1 MVGCLKLLLPAMA
14 LLATLGEKEKE
25 EGEEDIEE
33 NEVLIEGANSKAAHH
48 IARDF
53 NVSQIHLILT
63 ALDQYPLP

>member
-33 NEVLIEGANSKAAHH
+33 KEVLIEGANTKAAHH

-53 NVSQIHLILT
+53 NVSQIPSHS
-63 ALDQYPLP
+63 YRS